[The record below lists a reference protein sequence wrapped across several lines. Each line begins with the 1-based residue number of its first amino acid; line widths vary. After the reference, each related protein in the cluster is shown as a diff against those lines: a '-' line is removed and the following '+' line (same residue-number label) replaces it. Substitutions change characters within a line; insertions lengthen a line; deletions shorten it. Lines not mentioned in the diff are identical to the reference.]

1 MRQPF
6 DTPWIP
12 SSWTARDSHLRVSS
26 AERNEVTEA
35 LSKHY
40 ADGRLDDAELKERL
54 DRSFRAKTRADLA
67 DLMDDLPPLSAS
79 GPRTIPPRRR
89 HPLVALV
96 LMAWASLL
104 LMGAVTATV
113 HLFWLPALFLGLF
126 LSRRYYRCGHHHRHG
141 W

>member
-6 DTPWIP
+6 DAPWIP

-54 DRSFRAKTRADLA
+54 DRAFQAKTRADLA
-67 DLMDDLPPLSAS
+67 GLMDDLPLSAS
-79 GPRTIPPRRR
+79 APQTAPPRRR

-96 LMAWASLL
+96 LMVWASLL
-104 LMGAVTATV
+104 LIGGVAATV

-126 LSRRYYRCGHHHRHG
+126 LTRRYRRCGHHHRHD